1 MFEKVLIAN
10 RGAIACRILRTL
22 DELQVKGVAVYSEAD
37 AASLHILQAFESHCL
52 GEGAAAGTYLAV
64 DKILSIAKSTGAT
77 AIHPGYG
84 FLSENA
90 AFAQACEAADIAFIG
105 PTPEQLRVFGLK
117 HTARALAKQHGVPM
131 LEGTELLDNLDA
143 ALIAGEQVGYPVML
157 KSTAGGGGIGM
168 RVCRS
173 AGELSES
180 FEAVK
185 RLGQNN
191 FSDAGVFIEKYIQR
205 ARHLEVQV
213 FGDGQGEVLA
223 LGVRDCSVQRRNQKV
238 LEETP
243 APNLPEGM
251 AEELCAAAIKL
262 AKAVNYRSAGT
273 VEFVFDSDAQRFYF
287 LEVNTRLQVEHG
299 VTEQVWGVDLVRW
312 MVELAAGDLPPLH
325 ELNQGLKANGHAI
338 QARLYAEDP
347 GRDFQPS
354 PGLLTA
360 VNFPVTDGKHLRID
374 TWVEAG
380 CEIPPYFDPM
390 IAKVISW
397 APTREA
403 ARVDLHQA
411 LGDSLLYGVE
421 TNRDYLRQILL
432 DTPFSCG
439 QPWTRCLEGLVYQ
452 ANTFEVISGGT
463 QTSVQDY
470 PGRLGYWA
478 VGVPPSGPMDSR
490 ALRSGNL
497 LLGNDKGAAALEIT
511 MSGPMLR
518 FNCDAVVAVTGAQIP
533 LMLNGEV
540 VPMNTAVLIPAGATL
555 SLGTIG
561 GAGARSYLCL
571 RGGLQVPDYL
581 GSKSTF
587 TLGQFGG
594 HGGRALRAG
603 DVLHIPPLSDR
614 SAGQN
619 LAIQHVTE
627 LPAVRQIRV
636 IYGPH
641 GAPEYFTENYI
652 ATFFATQWEVHFNSS
667 RTGVRLIGPKPEWV
681 RADGGEAGLHPS
693 NIHDNPYAIG
703 AVDFTGDMPV
713 ILGPDGPSLGGFV
726 CPVTVIEAD
735 LWQLGQ
741 LKAGDK
747 VQFIPVDLKT
757 ARSLALKWNHCRSWL
772 ASDGAGSD
780 TASNSSLASQLLHG
794 VASPII
800 LDLGQDDTR
809 LVARFSGDTHLLLE
823 IGAPEL
829 DLVLRFRA
837 HALMQALESKH
848 LHGVIDLT
856 PGIRS
861 LQVHYQPEQLPL
873 ADLLGIVAGE
883 WDAVCAAKDL
893 QVPSRIVHLPLSW
906 DDPACQLAIEKYM
919 TTVRKDAPWCPS
931 NLEFI
936 RRINDLP
943 NLDEVQRTVFDA
955 SYLVMGLGD
964 VYLGAPV
971 ATPLDPRH
979 RLVTTK
985 YNPARTWTAENSV
998 GIGGAYMCVYGME
1011 GPGGYQ
1017 FVGRTLQMWNRY
1029 REVAAFDGKPWLLRF
1044 FDQIRFYPVS
1054 ADELLRIRRDFP
1066 LGRFDLNIEHS
1077 QLNLA
1082 DYQAFLTKEAQG
1094 IAAFRDQQK
1103 SAFDDERERWIASG
1117 QAHFDSEELAPEMTE
1132 DAPLADGQQS
1142 VDSHIAGNLWQVQVQ
1157 AGSRVAAGDVLVILE
1172 SMKMEIPLLAPMAGV
1187 VREIRVQPGSAVRAG
1202 QRVVVLEL
1210 DSSH

>member
-1 MFEKVLIAN
+1 MFKKVLIAN

-22 DELQVKGVAVYSEAD
+22 RELHVEGVAVYSEAD
-37 AASLHILQAFESHCL
+37 AASLHILQAEEAHSL

-64 DKILSIAKSTGAT
+64 DKILAIAKATGAT

-90 AFAQACEAADIAFIG
+90 AFAEACANHGIAFIG

-131 LEGTELLDNLDA
+131 LEGTELLDSLDA
-143 ALIAGEQVGYPVML
+143 ALIAGAQVGYPVML

-168 RVCRS
+168 RVCRNAS
-173 AGELSES
+173 ELSES

-213 FGDGQGEVLA
+213 FGDGHGAVIA

-251 AEELCAAAIKL
+251 ADELCAAAIKL

-312 MVELAAGDLPPLH
+312 MVELAAGDLPPLA
-325 ELNQGLKANGHAI
+325 ELFAGLRPQGHAI

-360 VNFPVTDGKHLRID
+360 VDFPVADGRHLRID

-390 IAKVISW
+390 IAKLISW
-397 APTREA
+397 APTREQ
-403 ARVDLHQA
+403 ARADLHQA

-432 DTPFSCG
+432 DTPFASG
-439 QPWTRCLEGLVYQ
+439 QPWTRCLEDLVYR
-452 ANTFEVISGGT
+452 ANTFEVLSAGT

-490 ALRSGNL
+490 ALRLGNR
-497 LLGNDKGAAALEIT
+497 LLGNDEGVAALEIT
-511 MSGPMLR
+511 MSGPLLR
-518 FNCDAVVAVTGAQIP
+518 FNCDAVVAVTGAPIALTLDGQP
-533 LMLNGEV
+533 QA
-540 VPMNTAVLIPAGATL
+540 MNTALLIPAGSQL
-555 SLGTIG
+555 HLGNLP

-571 RGGLQVPDYL
+571 RGGVQVPDYL

-603 DVLHIPPLSDR
+603 DVLHLAALSDR
-614 SAGQN
+614 SAGQT
-619 LAIQHVTE
+619 LAPHHVSE
-627 LPAVRQIRV
+627 LPAVRRIRV

-652 ATFFATQWEVHFNSS
+652 GTFFATQWEVHFNSS

-747 VQFIPVDLKT
+747 VQFVPVDLKT
-757 ARSLALKWNHCRSWL
+757 ARDLALNWDTCGSWL
-772 ASDGAGSD
+772 ASDGARAD
-780 TASNSSLASQLLHG
+780 TESTSSLASQLPQAL
-794 VASPII
+794 VSPVV
-800 LDLGQDDTR
+800 LELGQYDKR
-809 LVARFSGDTHLLLE
+809 LVGRVSGDTHLLLE

-837 HALMQALESKH
+837 HALMQALEGKN

-861 LQVHYQPEQLPL
+861 LQIHYQPEQLPL

-883 WDAVCAAKDL
+883 WDAVCAAQDL

-1029 REVAAFDGKPWLLRF
+1029 RAVAAFDGKPWLLRF

-1054 ADELLRIRRDFP
+1054 AEELLRIRRDFP
-1066 LGRFDLNIEHS
+1066 LGRFDLDIEHS

-1082 DYQAFLTKEAQG
+1082 DYQAFLQREAET
-1094 IAAFRDQQK
+1094 IDAFRTQQQG
-1103 SAFDDERERWIASG
+1103 AFQAERERWIASG
-1117 QAHFDSEELAPEMTE
+1117 QAHFDSEEAVPDSSE
-1132 DAPLADGQQS
+1132 DTPLTSGQQS
-1142 VDSHIAGNLWQVQVQ
+1142 IDSHIAGNLWQVQVEV
-1157 AGSRVAAGDVLVILE
+1157 GSRVAAGDVLVILE
-1172 SMKMEIPLLAPMAGV
+1172 SMKMEIPVLAPMAGV
-1187 VREIRVQPGSAVRAG
+1187 VQDIRVQPGSAVRAG

-1210 DSSH
+1210 D